1 VLTDTCTPYQDRSWA
16 TAAANQVTVR
26 RDLHTSHEI
35 KMSVVDVG
43 ERVQDTLFQLVHDT
57 KLDPLIGL
65 HFRSL
70 TANRRFARRTGSS
83 APARR

>member
-1 VLTDTCTPYQDRSWA
+1 
-16 TAAANQVTVR
+16 
-26 RDLHTSHEI
+26 
-35 KMSVVDVG
+35 MSVVDVG